1 MSVTSTVQQ
10 QGDRMPMNGHTM
22 RSPLLPPP
30 PPVLQRSNNNN
41 DDPMRTSTT
50 TTTKTTLDGGVS
62 YAQQHLGIS
71 LSDGL
76 KKAYDEC
83 KSKVERI
90 AGQCRAKNRKFRYV
104 QGFYIH
110 LSPFP
115 CLR

>member
-1 MSVTSTVQQ
+1 MCVRFLLDILLFFFYPVLLKDSLLLGDMSVTSTVQQ

-30 PPVLQRSNNNN
+30 PPVLQRSNNND

-71 LSDGL
+71 LSDG
-76 KKAYDEC
+76 
-83 KSKVERI
+83 
-90 AGQCRAKNRKFRYV
+90 
-104 QGFYIH
+104 
-110 LSPFP
+110 
-115 CLR
+115 